1 MIKAFIFDAYGTL
14 YDVQSVSDI
23 IETSFP
29 GYGEYITQVWR
40 MKQLEYSWLRSMM
53 GKYENFWTVT
63 QEALD
68 YTLRTLELRAEASLF
83 EEISDS
89 YNKLSPYPDAE
100 NALNNLS
107 DYRLAILSNG
117 SPDMLSAL
125 VTHSSLGQFLEE
137 VISIDSKKAYKPDR
151 RAYELV
157 EEQLGIKPDE
167 IAFVTSNGFDACGA
181 RNFGFKVIRIER
193 IKPSVLCD
201 EIRSSK
207 IISPN
212 TMFKATRMQD
222 ETCGDAPDFRIGS
235 LSELPALAAKLVE
248 HDPALS

>member
-23 IETSFP
+23 IEKSFP
-29 GYGEYITQVWR
+29 GYGDYITQVWR

-53 GKYENFWTVT
+53 GKYENFRVVT

-68 YTLRTLELRAEASLF
+68 YTLRTLELRAEAGLF
-83 EEISDS
+83 DEISDS

-100 NALNNLS
+100 SALRKLS

-125 VTHSSLGQFLEE
+125 VTHSSLGHLLEE
-137 VISIDSKKAYKPDR
+137 TISVDSKRAYKPDR

-157 EEQLGIKPDE
+157 EEELGIKPNE
-167 IAFVTSNGFDACGA
+167 VAFVTSNGFDACGA
-181 RNFGFKVIRIER
+181 RNFGFRVIRIER
-193 IKPSVLCD
+193 VQPSVLCE
-201 EIRSSK
+201 EIRSSDV
-207 IISPN
+207 IAPH

-235 LSELPALAAKLVE
+235 LSELPALAAELVK
-248 HDPALS
+248 HDTALP